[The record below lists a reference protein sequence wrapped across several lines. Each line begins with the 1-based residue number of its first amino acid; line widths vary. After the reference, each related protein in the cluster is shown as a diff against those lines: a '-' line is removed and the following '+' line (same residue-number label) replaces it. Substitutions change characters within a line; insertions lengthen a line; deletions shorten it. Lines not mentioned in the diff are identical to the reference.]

1 MFTACITCHRFLGSN
16 REIHTF
22 PVGSRL
28 AFDSERG
35 RLWVL
40 CLECGRWNLSPL
52 EERWEAIE
60 QCERVFRST
69 SLRISTDNIGLA
81 RLESGLEL
89 IRIGRALRYEVAAWR
104 YGRRLLPVPR
114 RALASVT
121 ERLAEGARGLTS
133 RFGRRR
139 SDGYDIIT
147 QARLRWHPER
157 VLDAVALEHEE
168 RAILRVRHLATAA
181 LVRPNRLD
189 PWSMIVAHESG
200 PVVLSG
206 AAGLRTGARLL
217 AALNGRTAGRE
228 HVAAAVRRLDDA
240 GRPESYFSR
249 VAALALRTGW
259 GRHPDA
265 PRNVPIL
272 AAGTSASER
281 LALYL
286 TNRSFWAR
294 GSVGSDP
301 STLLPRLP
309 LADRL
314 ALEMAANEDTERRAS
329 EGELAELEAAWRE
342 AEEVAAIADSMF
354 DERASAQSLALPMAT
369 AARTA

>member
-1 MFTACITCHRFLGSN
+1 MYTACITCHRFLGRN
-16 REIHTF
+16 EEIDAF
-22 PVGSRL
+22 PVGARL
-28 AFDSERG
+28 AFDSGRG
-35 RLWVL
+35 RLWVV
-40 CLECGRWNLSPL
+40 CQECGRWNLSPL
-52 EERWEAIE
+52 DERWEAIE
-60 QCERVFRST
+60 ECERVFRST

-89 IRIGRALRYEVAAWR
+89 IRIGRALRNEVAAWR

-114 RALASVT
+114 RAIASVSERVG
-121 ERLAEGARGLTS
+121 ERLRSMTS

-139 SDGYDIIT
+139 SDGYDVIT
-147 QARLRWHPER
+147 QARLRWKTDR
-157 VLDAVALEHEE
+157 VLDAVPLGGDD
-168 RAILRVRHLATAA
+168 RAILRVRHLAGAE
-181 LVRPNRLD
+181 LMRPNRLD
-189 PWSMIVAHESG
+189 PWSMIVAHEKG
-200 PVVLSG
+200 PLVLTG

-217 AALNGRTAGRE
+217 AALNGRTAGAE

-259 GRHPDA
+259 GRNPDA
-265 PRNVPIL
+265 PRDVPIL

-281 LALYL
+281 LALYV

-301 STLLPRLP
+301 ATLLPRLP

-354 DERASAQSLALPMAT
+354 DERT
-369 AARTA
+369 AARRTRWAVAAAAQGA